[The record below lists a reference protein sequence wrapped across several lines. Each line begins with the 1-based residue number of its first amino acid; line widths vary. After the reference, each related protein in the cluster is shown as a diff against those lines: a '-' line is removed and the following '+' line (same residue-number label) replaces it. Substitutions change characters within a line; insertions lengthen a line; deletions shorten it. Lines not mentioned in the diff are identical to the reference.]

1 MKFSKPK
8 AEQEPK
14 AAKAP
19 KAPRAAGGAA
29 KASKGRGKGRFV
41 MLVGDDGAILVY
53 MQGSTVVRRLFAPS
67 PQPDHTAGMV
77 ELLNAHPKAPILML
91 ADVLDQQYV
100 RHSFPPVSSLS
111 VNGLVKRRLDR
122 DFQAEDL
129 KGFLPL
135 GRDKTGRKEWNF
147 LLISLANTAVIQ
159 MWMEL
164 VVEQPNEFL
173 GVYLV
178 PVESQSY
185 LPALKKAIGGTPASW
200 QILVTHNKVSGF
212 RQVVLKDGKLVF
224 TRVSQA
230 IDEGV
235 AAVVAGNIEQEI
247 LNTIEYLRRLGFD
260 DNMPYDLVVVT
271 AQEVKEVLDIGRF
284 QAAEG
289 TVLTPLDV
297 ADTLGLQ
304 QAALSAD
311 RFGDVVMTA
320 WFCTAKKRRLRFMT
334 AYAEQLKKFYGIQR
348 AAIALGSLAAL
359 ALAGMSA
366 MNVLDALSA
375 GSEATSIEAQ
385 AAPLKTEIA
394 ALQKSLD
401 SLDTNVAFKSA
412 VVTVHDAYLKDG
424 LTPLQFVQDLAPY
437 IDDQHQATVIDWRT
451 EDPSQA
457 GAAATGPNGSPLPP
471 APLNIKV
478 SIEFTGGYMDPDELT
493 KVADAY
499 FKGMRENL
507 TKYDISVGNY
517 PWIAGGGN
525 SMEISFNQ
533 QATAPAGR
541 TADPKVE
548 VTFRGPKPET
558 DTSNTAA
565 PATTPGAMPAP
576 TSVPPMPGMQ

>member
-1 MKFSKPK
+1 
-8 AEQEPK
+8 
-14 AAKAP
+14 
-19 KAPRAAGGAA
+19 
-29 KASKGRGKGRFV
+29 
-41 MLVGDDGAILVY
+41 
-53 MQGSTVVRRLFAPS
+53 
-67 PQPDHTAGMV
+67 
-77 ELLNAHPKAPILML
+77 
-91 ADVLDQQYV
+91 
-100 RHSFPPVSSLS
+100 
-111 VNGLVKRRLDR
+111 
-122 DFQAEDL
+122 
-129 KGFLPL
+129 
-135 GRDKTGRKEWNF
+135 
-147 LLISLANTAVIQ
+147 

-178 PVESQSY
+178 PVESQNY
-185 LPALKKAIGGTPASW
+185 LPALKKAIGGDSASW

-271 AQEVKEVLDIGRF
+271 AQEVKEVLDVGRF

-297 ADTLGLQ
+297 ADMLGLQ

-334 AYAEQLKKFYGIQR
+334 AYAEQLKKFYGIRR
-348 AAIALGSLAAL
+348 AAVAIGSLAAIGL
-359 ALAGMSA
+359 LGMSA

-375 GSEATSIEAQ
+375 GSEAATVEAQ

-401 SLDTNVAFKSA
+401 SLDTDVAFKSA

-424 LTPLQFVQDLAPY
+424 LTPLQFVEDLAPY
-437 IDDQHQATVIDWRT
+437 IDDQHQATVIEWRA
-451 EDPSQA
+451 EDPSQPSA
-457 GAAATGPNGSPLPP
+457 SSMGPNGTPLPP

-478 SIEFTGGYMDPDELT
+478 SIEFTGGYMDPDALT
-493 KVADAY
+493 KAADAY
-499 FKGMRENL
+499 FNGMRENF
-507 TKYDISVGNY
+507 TKYDVLVGNY
-517 PWIAGGGN
+517 PWIAGAGN

-533 QATAPAGR
+533 QAQAPAGR

-548 VTFRGPKPET
+548 VTFRGPKAEAAA
-558 DTSNTAA
+558 DSATASAPTPA
-565 PATTPGAMPAP
+565 PAPVP
-576 TSVPPMPGMQ
+576 TMPGMQ